1 MGKTILVID
10 DDAMNLRMAEFLLTK
25 NHYTVR
31 KADSGQKGL
40 EILKTEAIDLTLLDI
55 EMPVMNGIETLE
67 RIRADEKI
75 CRCKV
80 AILTASIS
88 DEIKEKTDALGAV
101 GYIKKPFMPAQ
112 LQAEV
117 EAVIG

>member
-25 NHYTVR
+25 NDYTVR
-31 KADSGQKGL
+31 KADSGQKGI

-67 RIRADEKI
+67 RIRADEEI
-75 CRCKV
+75 CRNKV

-88 DEIKEKTDALGAV
+88 DELREKTDALGAV
-101 GYIKKPFMPAQ
+101 GYIKKPFMPAE
-112 LQAEV
+112 LQAKM